1 MLLESKETF
10 YANRKLFQAE
20 ADKIKIQMKMLF
32 LKFFGIFDIDRNNI
46 YDERVYYKEAI

>member
-1 MLLESKETF
+1 MDDEIQKKV
-10 YANRKLFQAE
+10 YANRQLFQAE